1 MVRLADFNIKPWDT
15 DSPPAPDNAHK
26 LVTRHRRSLQKS
38 LFRFTSR
45 AHNFKLYNMFK
56 MNGFVSIMSFPAFS
70 FKEEM
75 EKTCG
80 SCLEKG
86 CVSKSLTCLVLI
98 QSKVNFDPLVL

>member
-1 MVRLADFNIKPWDT
+1 
-15 DSPPAPDNAHK
+15 
-26 LVTRHRRSLQKS
+26 
-38 LFRFTSR
+38 
-45 AHNFKLYNMFK
+45 
-56 MNGFVSIMSFPAFS
+56 MNEFVSIMSFPAFS

-86 CVSKSLTCLVLI
+86 CVSKSLTRLILI